1 MGHDEVEAAMI
12 VDREGEALVVI
23 DQEAHARLTGELAAN
38 LPFQVAHHAA
48 FVAAARVHDNGWRE
62 ADRDATVDGDGRPH
76 TFNNVPDELY
86 EDLWRRGIERAAAVD
101 PLVGLLVGLHGARF
115 FETRDSPG
123 MRALV
128 ADERDR
134 QDRVLAELGLG
145 GSWDDLPASVA
156 QASDWIAMLDALSL
170 LLCGAGLPDQIS
182 PNVGEQRYT
191 LTRTSLGVAID
202 PWPYEGGPLQLRVEA
217 RRIAPGPYPDHDAL
231 RRALEE
237 APWEERDVTVTPA
250 P

>member
-1 MGHDEVEAAMI
+1 MGSDEVEAPMI
-12 VDREGEALVVI
+12 VDREGEGLVVI

-62 ADRDATVDGDGRPH
+62 ADRDATVDEDGQPH
-76 TFNNVPDELY
+76 TFNNVPDEIY

-101 PLVGLLVGLHGARF
+101 PLVGLLVGLHGSRF

-128 ADERDR
+128 ADERAR
-134 QDRVLAELGLG
+134 QARVLAELGLG

-156 QASDWIAMLDALSL
+156 EASDWIAMLDALSL

-182 PNVGEQRYT
+182 PSVGEQRYT

-202 PWPYEGGPLQLRVEA
+202 PWPYEGGPLQLGVEA
-217 RRIAPGPYPDHDAL
+217 RRIAPGPYRDHDAL
-231 RRALEE
+231 RRALEA
-237 APWEERDVTVTPA
+237 APWDERDVTVTPA